1 MSKIELAQR
10 MGGVRESAT
19 MAVDARAKQLAA
31 EGKTVYNL
39 TAGELASDTPDYIQ
53 AAVAKKL
60 HLNKYTPPAGL
71 PELRR
76 DIAESS
82 RAFYGLDWIQPSNV
96 VVTASTKPAMYA
108 SLLALINHGDEVILP
123 TPAWPSHNHL
133 IELVGGVV
141 VEVPMTKDFDLDAE
155 AIAAKITP
163 KTKAIMLNSPHNP
176 TGAVFSDAALKKLAA
191 KLRGTPITVMADDIY
206 VKLVYA
212 DDFVPVPVCGFENLV
227 IINGFSKS
235 QALTGWRIGYLIAD
249 EKIAKAAA
257 GLLSHITGNAPVPS
271 QHAALAALER
281 GDRPP
286 EATIKTLKRQRQ
298 LVDAELK
305 RIPKLKYHLPGGA
318 FYFFL
323 DLRDITGDTVK
334 WCEDLL
340 NKTGVVLVPGE
351 AFGTPGFA
359 RLTFTAPEPT
369 LKKALGL
376 LSDFIAKEAAT

>member
-1 MSKIELAQR
+1 MKAVKLADR

-31 EGKTVYNL
+31 EGKTIYNL

-60 HLNKYTPPAGL
+60 HHNKYTPPAGL

-76 DIAESS
+76 AIADSA
-82 RAFYGLDWIQPSNV
+82 RTFYGLDWIQPANV
-96 VVTASTKPAMYA
+96 VATASTKPAMYA

-133 IELVGGVV
+133 IKLAGGVT
-141 VEVPMTKDFDLDAE
+141 VEVPLTADFDLDVD
-155 AIAAKITP
+155 AITAAITS
-163 KTKAIMLNSPHNP
+163 KTKLVLLNSPHNP
-176 TGAVFSDAALKKLAA
+176 TGAVFSGKALRQLAAALKDA
-191 KLRGTPITVMADDIY
+191 GITVMADDIY
-206 VKLVYA
+206 VRLVY
-212 DDFVPVPVCGFENLV
+212 DKEFVPVPTCGFDDLV

-235 QALTGWRIGYLIAD
+235 QALTGWRIGYLIAN
-249 EKIAKAAA
+249 EPIAKAAA

-286 EATIKTLKRQRQ
+286 AATLKALQDQRR
-298 LVDAELK
+298 LVADELK
-305 RIPKLKYHLPGGA
+305 KIPGLKFHLPGGA

-323 DLRDITGDTVK
+323 DLRGLTGNTIE
-334 WCEDLL
+334 WCEKLL
-340 NKTGVVLVPGE
+340 NETGVVLVPGE
-351 AFGTPGFA
+351 AFGAPGFA

-369 LKKALGL
+369 LKKALQAL
-376 LSDFIAKEAAT
+376 RKFVAKGNTE